1 MNKILYIIFFSFIV
15 SNCTFK
21 EIEKFHGVSFLDN
34 KQKKLIINKSNTND
48 ILDILGAPSTKSI
61 MNEKLW
67 IYIQNRKSKSSIFK
81 LGKIKVKENNVLLLE
96 LNSYGILVDKKFYN
110 KDDQNKIIFSENKT
124 KMSEKDNFVYSVV
137 SSIKQKIDSPKRSR
151 NNK

>member
-1 MNKILYIIFFSFIV
+1 MNKILYTIFFSFIV
-15 SNCTFK
+15 ANCTFK

-34 KQKKLIINKSNTND
+34 KQKKLILKKINTND

-67 IYIQNRKSKSSIFK
+67 IYIENRKSKSSIFK
-81 LGKIKVKENNVLLLE
+81 LGKTKVIENNVLLLE
-96 LNSYGILVDKKFYN
+96 LNNYGILVDKKFYN

-124 KMSEKDNFVYSVV
+124 KMSEKDSFVYSVV